1 MVSSHENSHAPW
13 LEKLDFHH
21 QVEYDIIQPMISWLC
36 DGQNLHILDAGCGT
50 GTTTL
55 LFANQGCMLVGVD
68 QDETALQNANKLL
81 EQTSHVG
88 QVVFQRGNVNQ
99 LPFEDDT
106 FDMVWTSYVLHHIAD
121 KLHVV
126 GELKRVLKPG
136 GRLAIREG
144 GLPLQMLPHDIGLG
158 EPGLQDR
165 LRVAQNTWF
174 TAMTR
179 HILPDEKPYP
189 FGWSQ
194 LLLDSKFTDVQART
208 FVTDFLPP
216 FNKAQQ
222 QFILHYFQRTL
233 DRDDGK
239 YGPLLNDADK
249 KTLEQLTNENSETF
263 ILKRRDLH
271 VRYGLSVYLGVK
283 PA

>member
-1 MVSSHENSHAPW
+1 MSGHENAYAPW
-13 LEKLDFHH
+13 LEKLDFYH

-50 GTTTL
+50 GATTL
-55 LFANQGCMLVGVD
+55 LFANQGCMVVGVD
-68 QDETALQNANKLL
+68 RDETALQNANKLL

-126 GELKRVLKPG
+126 EELKRVLKPG

-144 GLPLQMLPHDIGLG
+144 GLPVQMLPHDIGLG

-179 HILPDEKPYP
+179 HTLPDEKPYP

-194 LLLDSKFTDVQART
+194 LLLDSKFIDVQART

-216 FNKAQQ
+216 FNKSQQ
-222 QFILHYFQRTL
+222 QFILHYFQRML
-233 DRDDGK
+233 DRDDGN

-249 KTLEQLTNENSETF
+249 KTLEQLTNENSESYV
-263 ILKRRDLH
+263 LKRRDLH